1 MQSQKIRHA
10 PLEKHCEFC
19 ATCNSNPFDAQNTQD
34 YIIIKRPKGKKNLV
48 LLSQEAFNTIEE
60 TMYLLSTPNNKKRL
74 LESIK
79 ELNDGKGIN
88 FKLEDLWK

>member
-1 MQSQKIRHA
+1 MIKKLTIA
-10 PLEKHCEFC
+10 EFER
-19 ATCNSNPFDAQNTQD
+19 NMDSELDQIAQNTQD